1 MPQKM
6 KLPLRPLQRIL
17 LLKRSQAKYLQIS
30 RHFGL
35 PAILSLFGLL
45 YVNANVSNSPLK
57 VQVRFHPA
65 NDFVRLSEFFT
76 GHENTGNYTI
86 LRSQKERSGLYFYVP
101 LEETK
106 IQVEKIRSFKL
117 SLIDSRNPIARN
129 FEFQMPSNGKRQK
142 KILLGITGDDW
153 VEKDDRLIAWEIK
166 ILGEDDKDFQVAMSS
181 LWQHSN

>member
-6 KLPLRPLQRIL
+6 KLPLRPLQKIL

-45 YVNANVSNSPLK
+45 YVNANVSNSLLK

-106 IQVEKIRSFKL
+106 IQVEKILSFKL
-117 SLIDSRNPIARN
+117 SLIDSKK
-129 FEFQMPSNGKRQK
+129 SNCSQFRISNAKQREAAK
-142 KILLGITGDDW
+142 K
-153 VEKDDRLIAWEIK
+153 KYFWELPVMIGLRK
-166 ILGEDDKDFQVAMSS
+166 MIV
-181 LWQHSN
+181 